1 MLPMIYMSLVDDDDL
16 PRFEEIYTKYRQML
30 YGVAYRI
37 LNNEHDAEEAVI
49 TTYERIAEKFKE
61 ISDYLKR
68 SKQKYF
74 FTKWNKVDLTKE
86 LNAKISQEVYA

>member
-1 MLPMIYMSLVDDDDL
+1 MDI
-16 PRFEEIYTKYRQML
+16 EK
-30 YGVAYRI
+30 
-37 LNNEHDAEEAVI
+37 
-49 TTYERIAEKFKE
+49 EKFKE

>member
-1 MLPMIYMSLVDDDDL
+1 MVPKELRKKHAELIILTLDIITCPFISDVYKQKICSSMDIEPKVF
-16 PRFEEIYTKYRQML
+16 REIT
-30 YGVAYRI
+30 
-37 LNNEHDAEEAVI
+37 
-49 TTYERIAEKFKE
+49 
-61 ISDYLKR
+61 DYLKR